1 MRTTVTLDPDVARL
15 LEEARHRSKRP
26 FKQVL
31 NDAVRAGL
39 MRPSARAPVFK
50 QRVFSLGR
58 PKVDLTKANALAAEL
73 EDQDVIAKTQP
84 GRRSPRRARAC
95 AY

>member
-15 LEEARHRSKRP
+15 LEEAQHRSKRP

-39 MRPSARAPVFK
+39 RRPAARAPTFK
-50 QRVFSLGR
+50 QQVFSLGR
-58 PKVDLTKANALAAEL
+58 PKVDLTKAGALAAEL
-73 EDQDVIAKTQP
+73 EDQEIIAKARSI
-84 GRRSPRRARAC
+84 RRP
-95 AY
+95 

>member
-1 MRTTVTLDPDVARL
+1 MRTTVTLEPDVQKL
-15 LEEARHRSKRP
+15 LKDAAHRKGLP

-39 MRPSARAPVFK
+39 GRPAGRAPAFK

-58 PKVDLTKANALAAEL
+58 PKVDLTKAGALAAEL
-73 EDQDVIAKTQP
+73 EDQEIIAKARR
-84 GRRSPRRARAC
+84 GRGK
-95 AY
+95 

>member
-1 MRTTVTLDPDVARL
+1 MRTTVTLEPDVRKL
-15 LEEARHRSKRP
+15 LKDAAHRKGLP

-39 MRPSARAPVFK
+39 GPAGTRAPAFK

-58 PKVDLTKANALAAEL
+58 AKVDLTKAGALAADL
-73 EDQDVIAKTQP
+73 EDAETAAKVRP
-84 GRRSPRRARAC
+84 SARRR
-95 AY
+95 